1 MVKSGSY
8 TIICNRWDPVASEMN
23 HHQPYQ
29 RPVFIQRRQC
39 CVYGGTERESS
50 IMSSFW
56 KPNNS
61 SKYCSQLDQLKAALD
76 EKRLELVN
84 RKCIIF
90 HQHNINP
97 HVSLMTRKKRYSLDG
112 KFWFICCVHQT
123 THLQTAIYLS
133 MYKILLVETISVL
146 WKTIKGTGTAL
157 CSKRQKLLGRWD
169 YEVAWIH
176 GRRQ

>member
-1 MVKSGSY
+1 MKSGHE
-8 TIICNRWDPVASEMN
+8 TIMWNGGDCGANEMN
-23 HHQPYQ
+23 HCQPHQSLL
-29 RPVFIQRRQC
+29 FIQRRQC
-39 CVYGGTERESS
+39 CVYGGTEMESS

-61 SKYCSQLDQLKAALD
+61 NKYCSQLDQLKAALD

-112 KFWFICCVHQT
+112 KF
-123 THLQTAIYLS
+123 
-133 MYKILLVETISVL
+133 
-146 WKTIKGTGTAL
+146 
-157 CSKRQKLLGRWD
+157 
-169 YEVAWIH
+169 
-176 GRRQ
+176 